1 MATVTKKILNL
12 ISEIDNDQLSTEVR
26 DHLQSLKEE
35 VKKLKSHET
44 DLINRTYMVGYM
56 DKESNRRMKGNY
68 YKETYEPFVFN
79 FNKEK

>member
-1 MATVTKKILNL
+1 METITKKIIKL
-12 ISEIDNDQLSTEVR
+12 IEEKEGLLSNEIRE
-26 DHLQSLKEE
+26 HLISLKEE
-35 VKKLKSHET
+35 INNLKKEES

-79 FNKEK
+79 FKK